1 MKKFWLTWIG
11 LGTACAVC
19 CAPLLAPI
27 LAGAGLAGI
36 GAAGAGFSFLKL
48 SPSEVICIAAIVSV
62 ITAAI
67 GAFALVRQR
76 AGRRAA
82 EACACEATD
91 RGGHCDTGGGC
102 APSPRRTAS

>member
-27 LAGAGLAGI
+27 LASAGLAGI
-36 GAAGAGFSFLKL
+36 GAAGAGFSFLD
-48 SPSEVICIAAIVSV
+48 SPSEVICAAVIVSV
-62 ITAAI
+62 IAGV
-67 GAFALVRQR
+67 GAFALFRQR

-82 EACACEATD
+82 EACACEATRRD
-91 RGGHCDTGGGC
+91 EHCDTYGGC
-102 APSPRRTAS
+102 APSPRTTAS